1 MPPEGVP
8 LLKHSDIMRYE
19 DIICLCRVLAG
30 LGIKKIRFTGGEP
43 FVRRGMLGFLRD
55 FRREF
60 PAISLFI
67 TTNGTFLCRFAEDLA
82 DLSISGINIS
92 FDTLNPERFKELT
105 RGGDVAEVVEGITAA
120 SGFSIPIKTNTVL
133 IRGFNEDGMW
143 DVLEFAW
150 SVRAIPRLIE
160 FMPLHDGMWGA
171 DRFVSSSEI
180 LDALGARGR
189 WSPMNDGGHRRAALP
204 SVSGP
209 AVYYE
214 NELDGRVVG
223 IIDAVSNHFCSS
235 CNRLRITS
243 RGCMRACLF
252 GSSERPLL
260 HLIRDGDLESIKNE
274 ILDCIRMKPE
284 RWDKSRSTLHY
295 MSRIG
300 G

>member
-1 MPPEGVP
+1 MPPDGVP

-19 DIICLCRVLAG
+19 DIIYLCRVLKG
-30 LGIKKIRFTGGEP
+30 LGIKKIRLTGGEP
-43 FVRRGMLGFLRD
+43 FIRRGMLGFLRD
-55 FRREF
+55 FRREL
-60 PAISLFI
+60 PDISLFI
-67 TTNGTFLCRFAEDLA
+67 TTNGTLLSRFAKDLA

-92 FDTLNPERFKELT
+92 VDTLNPKRFKELT
-105 RGGDVAEVVEGITAA
+105 RVGDVGEVVDGVMAA

-133 IRGFNEDGMW
+133 IRGFNESDMW

-150 SVRAIPRLIE
+150 SVQAVPRLIE
-160 FMPLHDGMWGA
+160 FMPLHGCVWEA

-180 LDALGARGR
+180 LDALGSRGR
-189 WSPMNDGGHRRAALP
+189 WSPMHDEGKRGAVLP

-214 NELDGRVVG
+214 NESDGRVVG

-243 RGCMRACLF
+243 CGCMKACLF
-252 GSSERPLL
+252 SSSERPLL
-260 HLIRDGDLESIKNE
+260 HLIREGDSESIKNE

-284 RWDKSRSTLHY
+284 CWDKSRSTLHY